1 MAKRS
6 RSTGCSPTGCDS
18 PATRSAH
25 HIRRSTVGAPSCTS
39 GLDNYR
45 GAILPIHGRSVCTR
59 PAWSAALVGPLR
71 PRGRAPETIELAG
84 WTYRRTGDRVPVTDY
99 DPITDVLDTREG
111 WAYEWDGLD
120 PSGNRIDR
128 ETSLVLP

>member
-1 MAKRS
+1 MV
-6 RSTGCSPTGCDS
+6 GGLH
-18 PATRSAH
+18 PAR
-25 HIRRSTVGAPSCTS
+25 
-39 GLDNYR
+39 
-45 GAILPIHGRSVCTR
+45 
-59 PAWSAALVGPLR
+59 LVGGPWS
-71 PRGRAPETIELAG
+71 GRCGRVAGAPETIELAG